1 MSDTLKDR
9 VKAAGAPAEDAP
21 AVVDLALNDQSMQ
34 WLQSRATYFTDALPR
49 HVDRVHFMS
58 VARAIL
64 PSLSKCSNQSITSA
78 LLACAR
84 FGLEPDGRQAA
95 VIPYGDTATFQPMYE
110 GYIELMYRHPRVDS
124 VHFNWVREKDAWD
137 YEPTAPSPKDFFH
150 KPRVDLTEEDRGPVI
165 LAYAFAW
172 IEGRRSQVII
182 LNRPQAEAIRDKYSK
197 AYKKAEN
204 NGRKDSP
211 WHTDFDA
218 MWAKSG
224 VLRLRKVVPTLHE
237 LAELVRADEDAD
249 DAGAVPAVIR
259 GTVVARDEQGP
270 GEDGGAE
277 QTWPTATQ
285 PGSGGH
291 EAGDTE

>member
-1 MSDTLKDR
+1 MSDNLKDR
-9 VKAAGAPAEDAP
+9 VKAAGAPAEEAP
-21 AVVDLALNDQSMQ
+21 AVVDLALTDQSMQ

-64 PSLSKCSNQSITSA
+64 PNLSKCSNQSITSA

-150 KPRVDLTEEDRGPVI
+150 KPRVDLTEEERGPVI

-182 LNRPQAEAIRDKYSK
+182 LNRSQAEAIRDKYSK

-204 NGRKDSP
+204 KGTKDSP

-224 VLRLRKVVPTLHE
+224 VRRLVKVVPTSHE
-237 LAELVRADEDAD
+237 LAELVQADDDAD
-249 DAGAVPAVIR
+249 DNSAAPAVIR

-270 GEDGGAE
+270 GEGGAEE

-285 PGSGGH
+285 PGSGGR